1 MIDLIKLTTAIKH
14 QNHSNG
20 NIHLTG
26 LAAVTCILKL
36 LSKRY
41 SKDEIIY
48 EKFDGDVKLVST
60 WIQFLKEKHWIVE
73 EKNEDDNDRRDV
85 AQHLDIGPCEHP
97 GHQVLRA
104 ASHTHTKPA
113 L

>member
-1 MIDLIKLTTAIKH
+1 MIDLFKLTTAIKH

-60 WIQFLKEKHWIVE
+60 WIQFLKEKHWVVE
-73 EKNEDDNDRRDV
+73 EKNEDDHKVTNLRITKEGKIWLNRFES
-85 AQHLDIGPCEHP
+85 ADI
-97 GHQVLRA
+97 
-104 ASHTHTKPA
+104 KINN
-113 L
+113 